1 METININGKEYTENE
16 FTRKCKKHKI
26 LLDGSLS
33 MIFDELKE
41 KFPRQQPEPPTLRP
55 MSELLEFER
64 VNIKVARFNAPEG
77 SFWIIGMKR
86 INHKGGTSIE
96 SSHCCFVEEKEV
108 FVNYSHGAKAEGWL
122 PLPNPDEIKL
132 P

>member
-41 KFPRQQPEPPTLRP
+41 KFARQQPEPPTFRL
-55 MSELLEFER
+55 MSDYGYRHQKVTYLLEGINGNRSWQEGMLIGGGIQLRQGGLFAES
-64 VNIKVARFNAPEG
+64 NDFKGIYGQIK
-77 SFWIIGMKR
+77 
-86 INHKGGTSIE
+86 
-96 SSHCCFVEEKEV
+96 
-108 FVNYSHGAKAEGWL
+108 GWFL
-122 PLPNPDEIKL
+122 ALPNPDEIKL
-132 P
+132 PC

>member
-1 METININGKEYTENE
+1 MKTININGKEYTENE

-55 MSELLEFER
+55 MSEVKFGSAIFLLQSEN
-64 VNIKVARFNAPEG
+64 NIKSWQNGYFNDDMFQEAIILDQGG
-77 SFWIIGMKR
+77 SFKQS
-86 INHKGGTSIE
+86 NDYKGTYGQIL
-96 SSHCCFVEEKEV
+96 
-108 FVNYSHGAKAEGWL
+108 GWL
-122 PLPNPDEIKL
+122 PSLPNPDETKL